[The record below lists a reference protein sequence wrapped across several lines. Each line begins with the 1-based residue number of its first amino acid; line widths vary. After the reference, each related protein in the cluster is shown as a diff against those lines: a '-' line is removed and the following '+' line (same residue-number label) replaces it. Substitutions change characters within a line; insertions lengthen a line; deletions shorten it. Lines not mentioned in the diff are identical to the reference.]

1 MAKTVFRPFE
11 IKTIDEKVMFKL
23 PHNFEPE
30 VEEVPVIEE
39 PVYEGP
45 TAEDLRREA
54 EEFKV
59 QWEAEKQQMLAQA
72 QAQAE
77 EIIANAE
84 KSAFEEVKRQTDQLQ
99 IVKTTA
105 ETEAAEILRKAQEE
119 SATMIAD
126 AEAQKQKIRDE
137 AYSAGF
143 TEGQE
148 KGFAEGNMEAQRLID
163 RLHVM
168 LDRIMDK
175 REEILEGTEQQIVEL
190 VLLMTRKVVKIISE
204 NQRNVVMSNVLQAL
218 RKVKGRGDVT
228 VRVNLADVKL
238 TTEHTKEFMDAVE
251 NIQNISIVEDSTID
265 RGGCIVETDFGAID
279 ARISSQLAELEQKI
293 LEISPIKSVSK
304 TSGLESKS

>member
-30 VEEVPVIEE
+30 VEEVPVVEE

-45 TAEDLRREA
+45 TADDLRREA

-59 QWEAEKQQMLAQA
+59 QWEAEKQQMLEQA
-72 QAQAE
+72 QASAE
-77 EIIANAE
+77 EIVAKAE
-84 KSAFEEVKRQTDQLQ
+84 KSAFEEVKRQTDQAQ
-99 IVKTTA
+99 VIKTTA
-105 ETEAAEILRKAQEE
+105 ETDAAEILRKAQEE
-119 SATMIAD
+119 AATIIAD

-137 AYSAGF
+137 AYSVGF

-238 TTEHTKEFMDAVE
+238 TTEHTKEFMAAVE
-251 NIQNISIVEDSTID
+251 NIQNITIAEDSSID

-293 LEISPIKSVSK
+293 LEISPIKSVAK